1 MKLFDIVPD
10 RFFSI
15 LSSAKKELYIE
26 AILLLRETARSSDLV
41 VRRTYLHSLLSDRL
55 GPLLASDDFS
65 EEENEYGVG
74 DDVSSKVSIILRRL
88 MECGWIQ
95 TEYASSSSF
104 EENII
109 IPDYAVTIMDAI
121 YAVMNES
128 RQEYNGF
135 VFSTYAVLKQSEN
148 DHDFR
153 YTALD
158 ESYRHTSEFI
168 ESLKTLY
175 NNIRRYMQRVS
186 ALGVNELLS
195 DHFDNY
201 AHDILKKVLDP
212 IKRTDSVYRFKQPIL
227 SILESWSDSD
237 EIISSLAAEERKR
250 YPESDDTAAK
260 EAVLRRI
267 NFVIDTYSSVQHT
280 ISMIEN
286 RHAEYTRA
294 AIDRMRYMV
303 SYDRGIRGLLTKIL
317 MHNDSNKTLSAMS
330 DSITAITSRFLS
342 FESLYDRVRRS
353 DADDGEMEMVERT
366 EISDNE
372 AESLIVAFES
382 TYSNDKI
389 DDFIMSRLEGKEE
402 VYTTDLGIENEEDSL
417 LFILALMRS
426 SELFSPFDM
435 TIGKDEIESGG
446 FILPNAVFRR
456 KHD

>member
-55 GPLLASDDFS
+55 GPLLASDVFS
-65 EEENEYGVG
+65 EEETEYGVG
-74 DDVSSKVSIILRRL
+74 SDVSSKVSIILLRL

-201 AHDILKKVLDP
+201 AHDILS
-212 IKRTDSVYRFKQPIL
+212 R
-227 SILESWSDSD
+227 
-237 EIISSLAAEERKR
+237 
-250 YPESDDTAAK
+250 
-260 EAVLRRI
+260 
-267 NFVIDTYSSVQHT
+267 
-280 ISMIEN
+280 
-286 RHAEYTRA
+286 
-294 AIDRMRYMV
+294 
-303 SYDRGIRGLLTKIL
+303 
-317 MHNDSNKTLSAMS
+317 
-330 DSITAITSRFLS
+330 RFLI
-342 FESLYDRVRRS
+342 R
-353 DADDGEMEMVERT
+353 
-366 EISDNE
+366 
-372 AESLIVAFES
+372 
-382 TYSNDKI
+382 
-389 DDFIMSRLEGKEE
+389 
-402 VYTTDLGIENEEDSL
+402 
-417 LFILALMRS
+417 
-426 SELFSPFDM
+426 
-435 TIGKDEIESGG
+435 
-446 FILPNAVFRR
+446 
-456 KHD
+456 

>member
-1 MKLFDIVPD
+1 M
-10 RFFSI
+10 
-15 LSSAKKELYIE
+15 
-26 AILLLRETARSSDLV
+26 
-41 VRRTYLHSLLSDRL
+41 
-55 GPLLASDDFS
+55 
-65 EEENEYGVG
+65 
-74 DDVSSKVSIILRRL
+74 
-88 MECGWIQ
+88 
-95 TEYASSSSF
+95 
-104 EENII
+104 
-109 IPDYAVTIMDAI
+109 
-121 YAVMNES
+121 
-128 RQEYNGF
+128 
-135 VFSTYAVLKQSEN
+135 
-148 DHDFR
+148 
-153 YTALD
+153 
-158 ESYRHTSEFI
+158 
-168 ESLKTLY
+168 
-175 NNIRRYMQRVS
+175 
-186 ALGVNELLS
+186 NELLS

-342 FESLYDRVRRS
+342 FES
-353 DADDGEMEMVERT
+353 
-366 EISDNE
+366 
-372 AESLIVAFES
+372 

-456 KHD
+456 KHG